1 MSWFTI
7 SSMNELELEKCPICW
22 RGFSSDQVIPI
33 CLPCGHSFCRDCSMS
48 IRSCSLC
55 RQRFSSTIQRKTN
68 YSLLSL
74 LDKVNKPDI
83 ETKDQQIQTDTIDL
97 PMNITT
103 TNMRAPRQNRSSQNI
118 QKQSI
123 TFQIKKT
130 ADGTI
135 SGIQLAFK

>member
-1 MSWFTI
+1 MD
-7 SSMNELELEKCPICW
+7 EQELEKCPICW
-22 RGFSSDQVIPI
+22 RSFSSDQAIPI
-33 CLPCGHSFCRDCSMS
+33 CLPCGHSFCRDCSIS

-74 LDKVNKPDI
+74 LEKANKPET
-83 ETKDQQIQTDTIDL
+83 ETKDQQIQTDTIEL
-97 PMNITT
+97 PLNVITT
-103 TNMRAPRQNRSSQNI
+103 TSSRTPRQNRSSQNI
-118 QKQSI
+118 PKQSI

-130 ADGTI
+130 ADGNI